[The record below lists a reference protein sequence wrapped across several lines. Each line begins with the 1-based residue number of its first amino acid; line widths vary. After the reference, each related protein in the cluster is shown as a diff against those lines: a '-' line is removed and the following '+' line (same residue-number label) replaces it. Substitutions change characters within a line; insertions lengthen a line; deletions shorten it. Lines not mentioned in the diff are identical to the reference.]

1 MATECEQVVMLNAFI
16 TSGGS
21 SVPHLLPGKHPGRR
35 PTQVF
40 RVLIIMTVNKNEQ
53 STRDYPS
60 RWENGKSRNIHINHA
75 GRIPN

>member
-1 MATECEQVVMLNAFI
+1 MLHAFI

-21 SVPHLLPGKHPGRR
+21 SVPHDFNTFTTWETPGRR

-60 RWENGKSRNIHINHA
+60 RWENARSRKICINHT
-75 GRIPN
+75 GSIPN